1 MTTKQLEDSVFLG
14 ILGETASALMEIGL
28 KEIAF
33 QRWNAC
39 ETRPWELPKAPS
51 NRVNR
56 YKLHFETT
64 QFEIEIR
71 QSRSRPAL
79 TIRYTHTEMQKAI
92 GKFHVYVADPNYTAK
107 VVKIV
112 QRLQNADVAGL
123 LHKAIGGMDE

>member
-1 MTTKQLEDSVFLG
+1 MSTQLEDSVFLG
-14 ILGETASALMEIGL
+14 ILGETAAALMEIGL

-33 QRWNAC
+33 KRYRN
-39 ETRPWELPKAPS
+39 TWEMPH
-51 NRVNR
+51 VNR

-79 TIRYTHTEMQKAI
+79 TIRYIHAEMQRPI
-92 GKFHVYVADPNYTAK
+92 GKFHVYVADPNYVDK

-112 QRLQNADVAGL
+112 QRLQSADVAGL